1 MFMEACYIKKWSWSL
16 FHCTY
21 KGIQRTVT
29 ICGNCITLSFPFN
42 SSHTGNLLRKI
53 IEEADEAIAKKG
65 HGATLRFGHETIV
78 LPLICLLGL
87 NGFDRQFENLEDLD
101 VNGWINFD
109 VFPMAAN
116 VQWVFYRKNPQDKD
130 VLFKILLNEKESWLP
145 IPTDCEPYY
154 HWKDFREFYLKK
166 LDAYQE

>member
-1 MFMEACYIKKWSWSL
+1 M
-16 FHCTY
+16 
-21 KGIQRTVT
+21 
-29 ICGNCITLSFPFN
+29 
-42 SSHTGNLLRKI
+42 
-53 IEEADEAIAKKG
+53 
-65 HGATLRFGHETIV
+65 